1 MHKGCKD
8 AWGPLQGP
16 GNPHYLHRDHKH
28 NLQYKPV
35 PAMDGSGSTRYH
47 SFTTWKETQ
56 PAYYKDQKPELSN
69 EHSIPVHK
77 VTRPEA
83 HLFLPTSKSR
93 VNSHHSFEIDNL
105 SFLPLVREA
114 LLLKEQH

>member
-16 GNPHYLHRDHKH
+16 GNPHYPHRDHKH
-28 NLQYKPV
+28 DPQYKPV

-69 EHSIPVHK
+69 EHSIPVK
-77 VTRPEA
+77 KGLQGLRP
-83 HLFLPTSKSR
+83 TYSS
-93 VNSHHSFEIDNL
+93 
-105 SFLPLVREA
+105 
-114 LLLKEQH
+114 LLLSPESVLTTASRSTSYQSFHCLERHYS